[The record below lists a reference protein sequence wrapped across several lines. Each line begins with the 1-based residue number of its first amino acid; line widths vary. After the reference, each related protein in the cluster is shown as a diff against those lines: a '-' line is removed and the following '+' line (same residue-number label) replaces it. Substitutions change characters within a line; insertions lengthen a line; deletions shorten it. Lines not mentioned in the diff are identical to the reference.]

1 MSHRFRT
8 LISVSDK
15 TGIVDFAQ
23 ALIEIGADIISTGGT
38 AAHLRSANIAV
49 QDVSEITGFPEI
61 LDGRVKTLHP
71 AIHGGLLGRLEID
84 TGAMEEHSIE
94 PIDLLVVNLYP
105 FESTVAQS
113 ECTFA
118 DAIENIDI
126 GGPAMIRAAAKNH
139 ERVAVVVNPQDYDAV
154 ISELNGEDGHLTPA
168 TRFNLAKKA
177 FAHTACY
184 DAAIWAYLRLS
195 DNDKTLPEEYPVGLR
210 QHSSLRYGEN
220 PHQQAGVYSA
230 LTGGT
235 GAVIGARQ
243 LQGKPLGFNNV
254 ADADAAVA
262 CALTLDPTACV
273 IVKHAN
279 PCGVAIATTT
289 LEAYDKAYTTDPKSA
304 FGGIIA
310 FNSAVDG
317 STAASMID
325 RQFIEVVI
333 APSFDDAAIEVLR
346 AKPNIR
352 VLESGNVPKTP
363 SWNLELRQIA
373 GGMLLQ
379 DRDLASVSRSDLTV
393 VSERVPT
400 DQEITDALL
409 AWNVAKFVKSNA
421 IVYCKDGASLGIGAG
436 QPSRV
441 MSAQIAALK
450 AEEGGLELRGA
461 AMASDAFF
469 PFRDGVDTGA
479 SHGIAV
485 IIQPGGSRNDEEVIT
500 AANEHGIAMLF
511 TGVRHFRH

>member
-23 ALIEIGADIISTGGT
+23 ALTHIGADIISTGGT
-38 AAHLRSANIAV
+38 ASHLRSANIPV
-49 QDVSEITGFPEI
+49 QEVSEVTGFPEI

-71 AIHGGLLGRLEID
+71 VIHGGLLGRLEVDID
-84 TGAMEEHSIE
+84 TMEEHSIE
-94 PIDLLVVNLYP
+94 PIDMLVVNLYP
-105 FESTVAQS
+105 FEATVAQS

-139 ERVAVVVNPQDYDAV
+139 ERVAAVVDPQDYDAV
-154 ISELNGEDGHLTPA
+154 ISELKREDGQLTPV
-168 TRFNLAKKA
+168 TRLNLAKKA

-184 DAAIWAYLRLS
+184 DAAIWTYLRS
-195 DNDKTLPEEYPVGLR
+195 SANDKTLPEEYPVGLR
-210 QHSSLRYGEN
+210 QHSVLRYGEN
-220 PHQQAGVYSA
+220 PHQRAAVYTA

-243 LQGKPLGFNNV
+243 LQGKPLSFNNI
-254 ADADAAVA
+254 ADADAAME

-279 PCGVAIATTT
+279 PCGVAIAATA
-289 LEAYDKAYTTDPKSA
+289 LEAYGKAYATDPKSA

-310 FNSAVDG
+310 FNCVVDG
-317 STAASMID
+317 PTAASMID
-325 RQFIEVVI
+325 QQFVEVVI
-333 APSFDDAAIEVLR
+333 APDFDESAVEALR
-346 AKPNIR
+346 EKPSIR
-352 VLESGNVPKTP
+352 VLESGNLQQTP
-363 SWNLELRQIA
+363 SWDLELRQITD
-373 GGMLLQ
+373 GMLLQ
-379 DRDLASVSRSDLTV
+379 DRDLASVSRSELNV

-400 DQEITDALL
+400 DQEVSDALL

-421 IVYCKDGASLGIGAG
+421 IVYCKDGATLGIGAG
-436 QPSRV
+436 QTSRV

-450 AEEGGLELRGA
+450 AAEDGLELQGA

-469 PFRDGVDTGA
+469 PFRDGVDIGA
-479 SHGIAV
+479 THGVSV
-485 IIQPGGSRNDEEVIT
+485 IIQPGGSVNDEEVI
-500 AANEHGIAMLF
+500 AAADEHGVAMLF
-511 TGVRHFRH
+511 TGMRHFRH